1 MRILIVEDDPVLRDG
16 LVRAMRSES
25 YVVDS
30 TESGQQAELMV
41 QAGEYALAVCDIGLR
56 DLDGFELLRR
66 MRARGNLLPVLFLTA
81 RDTVED
87 RVHGLDLGADD
98 YLVKPFALPELVAR
112 VRALL
117 RRAQQRADNML
128 THGPLVLNAAS
139 RRAWL
144 AERPLDL
151 SAREWSILE
160 FLMSRV
166 ERVASKEQIIQAI
179 ADWQDE
185 LSSNAVEVYVS
196 RLRSKLE
203 PAGIHIRTVR
213 GFGYL
218 LEAWAD
224 AQ

>member
-1 MRILIVEDDPVLRDG
+1 
-16 LVRAMRSES
+16 
-25 YVVDS
+25 
-30 TESGQQAELMV
+30 
-41 QAGEYALAVCDIGLR
+41 
-56 DLDGFELLRR
+56 
-66 MRARGNLLPVLFLTA
+66 
-81 RDTVED
+81 
-87 RVHGLDLGADD
+87 
-98 YLVKPFALPELVAR
+98 
-112 VRALL
+112 
-117 RRAQQRADNML
+117 ML